1 MKVENIWME
10 VGGITE
16 RAKKVDLTCFLL
28 QQFAFKFNCEAKFER
43 DYHDRNPWGGVTKFC
58 HFNGYS
64 ATMEITQVATGGSS
78 QTEAEAC

>member
-58 HFNGYS
+58 HFNGYLFS
-64 ATMEITQVATGGSS
+64 DDGDHAGGNWWIESN
-78 QTEAEAC
+78 